1 VLSRLGAVPVA
12 ISIQEL
18 FESVDR
24 GVITGFTGIPLSA
37 VKAAKLD
44 ETAKY
49 YIDFGYGN
57 YLTEF
62 VCMNTKKWN
71 SLPADIR
78 KIIEEVNAEGINL
91 YVDLYAKEE
100 AKYVTP
106 LKEGGCTFTILP
118 EEEVAKW
125 KKLVAP
131 AIYDKWVEK
140 NSKYGNA
147 RAFYDAYIKEVRNFE
162 PMSTYVSPFPG
173 VEKPKSAAKPAAK
186 PEKGKK

>member
-1 VLSRLGAVPVA
+1 MSG
-12 ISIQEL
+12 
-18 FESVDR
+18 
-24 GVITGFTGIPLSA
+24 
-37 VKAAKLD
+37 VKAQKLD

-62 VCMNTKKWN
+62 ICMNTKKWN

-78 KIIEEVNAEGINL
+78 KIIEEVNAEGIDLYINL
-91 YVDLYAKEE
+91 YANEE
-100 AKYVTP
+100 AKYVAP
-106 LKEGGCTFTILP
+106 LKESGCTFTILP
-118 EEEVAKW
+118 AAEVTKW
-125 KKLVAP
+125 KKIVTP

-162 PMSTYVSPFPG
+162 TKSTYVNPFPG
-173 VEKPKSAAKPAAK
+173 MKQAK